1 MWKKYKFEWKFLSS
15 AVAGV
20 IQQTGGKSI
29 KLSDFLGVARTTP
42 AGKRRCKKSRDGES
56 NPGPTAY
63 EAVALP
69 AELSRHK

>member
-42 AGKRRCKKSRDGES
+42 AGKKRRKKSREEENNYPS
-56 NPGPTAY
+56 TKRPAY
-63 EAVALP
+63 FLRVFWR
-69 AELSRHK
+69 SG

>member
-42 AGKRRCKKSRDGES
+42 AGKRRRKK
-56 NPGPTAY
+56 
-63 EAVALP
+63 
-69 AELSRHK
+69 AEIERIISYSMTQNFYARR